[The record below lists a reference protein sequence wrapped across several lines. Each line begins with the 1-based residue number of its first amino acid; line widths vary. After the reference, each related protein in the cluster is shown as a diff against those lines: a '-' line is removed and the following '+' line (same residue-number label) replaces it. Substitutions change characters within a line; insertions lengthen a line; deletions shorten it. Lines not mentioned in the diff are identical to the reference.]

1 MTKTTEQEKK
11 KAKEKAEKT
20 HIDTEITHI
29 LTKVPLKKSQT
40 KAIICTQMTCK
51 VKTKKSLTSHYPS
64 TAGYRVY
71 P

>member
-29 LTKVPLKKSQT
+29 LTKVPLKKIPNQSNN
-40 KAIICTQMTCK
+40 
-51 VKTKKSLTSHYPS
+51 LYPNDL
-64 TAGYRVY
+64 
-71 P
+71 